1 MDEGYGWVV
10 MRMTTGHLHR
20 ANEMRIPGSR
30 RGSGERRGG
39 DFERHPGGGGG
50 GNDCLSLKCRLCRHV
65 TLKCI
70 AQELPILPV

>member
-10 MRMTTGHLHR
+10 MRMTTGHLRR

-39 DFERHPGGGGG
+39 DLNATLVVVEGGTIV
-50 GNDCLSLKCRLCRHV
+50 SL
-65 TLKCI
+65 
-70 AQELPILPV
+70 